1 MNQTWLN
8 TGGYC
13 TMHRKYMPLSVTFIY
28 KEIQW
33 TQNLE
38 TLIFAMF
45 YNHSHFIKRLL
56 LNCRYGCFY
65 DLQKAIDH
73 NEGGYDK
80 FTRGYESF
88 GIHRT
93 SDNGIFMKEWAP
105 GAEGVFLRGEFSMSL
120 W

>member
-1 MNQTWLN
+1 MCHCVFINLD
-8 TGGYC
+8 
-13 TMHRKYMPLSVTFIY
+13 MHQLCDLVLSHT
-28 KEIQW
+28 
-33 TQNLE
+33 
-38 TLIFAMF
+38 
-45 YNHSHFIKRLL
+45 HFISRLL
-56 LNCRYGCFY
+56 LICRYGCFC
-65 DLQKAIDH
+65 DLQKAIEH

-105 GAEGVFLRGEFSMSL
+105 GAEGVFLRGEFSRSL